1 MLVAMVAYLAN
12 GFGGAAP
19 PVALLGNTHDG
30 TPEAAMNG
38 ALVPGPIA
46 AIIAYLIAHARTG
59 RRLPAR
65 AG

>member
-1 MLVAMVAYLAN
+1 
-12 GFGGAAP
+12 
-19 PVALLGNTHDG
+19 LGNTHDG

-59 RRLPAR
+59 PGLPAR